1 MVIDTSALIAIL
13 LDEPDAIHYAE
24 AIEQASTRVMS
35 TGNWL
40 EAALVITARQGESG
54 MAEFRALIE
63 KIQPEIVALDI
74 VQMDLAYQ
82 AWRKFGKGRHR
93 AGLNFGDCFAYALA
107 QLRHEPL
114 LFKGDDFTHTDIQF
128 VLSSV

>member
-1 MVIDTSALIAIL
+1 MVIDTSALMAIL
-13 LDEPDAIHYAE
+13 LNEPDAIRYAE
-24 AIEQASTRVMS
+24 AIEQASTRIMS

-54 MAEFRALIE
+54 MAEFRTLIE

-82 AWRKFGKGRHR
+82 AWRTFGKGRHR

-107 QLRHEPL
+107 QCRHEPL
-114 LFKGDDFTHTDIQF
+114 LFKGDDFTHTDIQS
-128 VLSSV
+128 VLSPV